1 MPSELKY
8 QDKNLLEGDLR
19 SENCN
24 GLDSIVS
31 VLLFVLSA
39 VPFRKKTSSNVHH
52 VNAPLTVNP
61 IL

>member
-24 GLDSIVS
+24 GLDNIVS
-31 VLLFVLSA
+31 VLLFALSA
-39 VPFRKKTSSNVHH
+39 VPFQKKNYFKCTSCKC
-52 VNAPLTVNP
+52 PFDG
-61 IL
+61 

>member
-8 QDKNLLEGDLR
+8 QDKNLLEGGDLR

-24 GLDSIVS
+24 GLDNIVS

-39 VPFRKKTSSNVHH
+39 VPFQKKK
-52 VNAPLTVNP
+52 LLQMY
-61 IL
+61 IM